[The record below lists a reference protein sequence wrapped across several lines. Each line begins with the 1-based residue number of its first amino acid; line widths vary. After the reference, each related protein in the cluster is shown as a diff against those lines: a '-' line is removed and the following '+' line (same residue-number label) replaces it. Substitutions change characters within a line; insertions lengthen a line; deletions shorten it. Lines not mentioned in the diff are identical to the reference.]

1 MSDLSLGPGRDYGGS
16 FRHRPLIVT
25 GCEDAI
31 AIGLGPFPSTAKAFL
46 RKLPST
52 LALRTPGTD
61 RLAAHLAVGAEYHLV
76 FDIRGR
82 GGEWLT
88 GKKGCLDFV
97 RRKCSGK
104 SRRGYRDDGRGR
116 HEGCAHRRFSLRLRL
131 YHHTAVC
138 GVPRQGSAGSY
149 SQHRWQH
156 AVRRAVPI
164 QEGLDVDDHLL
175 AHVDPAFEC
184 GRTHMRQQDNFPDA
198 CELDQLRI

>member
-16 FRHRPLIVT
+16 LRHRPLIVT
-25 GCEDAI
+25 CCEDAI

-61 RLAAHLAVGAEYHLV
+61 RLAAHLAVGAECHLV
-76 FDIRGR
+76 FDIRCR
-82 GGEWLT
+82 GGERLT

-116 HEGCAHRRFSLRLRL
+116 HEGCAHRRFLPKIAFVSPYCCLR
-131 YHHTAVC
+131 C
-138 GVPRQGSAGSY
+138 P
-149 SQHRWQH
+149 
-156 AVRRAVPI
+156 AVRISGVVLTASMAARGQA
-164 QEGLDVDDHLL
+164 GG
-175 AHVDPAFEC
+175 AHP
-184 GRTHMRQQDNFPDA
+184 GRS
-198 CELDQLRI
+198 

>member
-31 AIGLGPFPSTAKAFL
+31 AIGLGPFPST
-46 RKLPST
+46 

-61 RLAAHLAVGAEYHLV
+61 RLAAHLAVGAECHLV
-76 FDIRGR
+76 FYIRCR
-82 GGEWLT
+82 GGERLT

-116 HEGCAHRRFSLRLRL
+116 HEG
-131 YHHTAVC
+131 
-138 GVPRQGSAGSY
+138 
-149 SQHRWQH
+149 
-156 AVRRAVPI
+156 
-164 QEGLDVDDHLL
+164 
-175 AHVDPAFEC
+175 
-184 GRTHMRQQDNFPDA
+184 
-198 CELDQLRI
+198 